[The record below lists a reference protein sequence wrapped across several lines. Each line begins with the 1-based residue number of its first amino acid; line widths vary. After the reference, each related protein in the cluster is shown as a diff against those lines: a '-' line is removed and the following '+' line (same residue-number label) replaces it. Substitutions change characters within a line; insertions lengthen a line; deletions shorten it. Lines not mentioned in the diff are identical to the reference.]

1 MAKGTKQVRYITASK
16 LSVNV
21 CCMFMFDLH
30 NQKALIQIQYYLRE
44 AIQTLLLL
52 ALFFF
57 FLCRDGWAA
66 GDWGGGGG
74 VFLNWNKGQA
84 GERRWFGND
93 S

>member
-21 CCMFMFDLH
+21 CCMFMFDLR

-57 FLCRDGWAA
+57 FLQGWV
-66 GDWGGGGG
+66 GGGWEGGGGG
-74 VFLNWNKGQA
+74 WCEGGRGLPKL
-84 GERRWFGND
+84 E
-93 S
+93 